1 MSIYDDSYILTLAA
15 YNAGSSRVKRWIARY
30 GDPRTN
36 DIDPIDWIELIPFKE
51 TRNYVQRVM
60 ENIQVYE
67 FMENNFEPNYFS
79 LDYNL
84 IRGKRNI
91 TRIIEPILKP

>member
-1 MSIYDDSYILTLAA
+1 MYDGSYILSLAA

-36 DIDPIDWIELIPFKE
+36 DIDPVDWIELIPFKE

-60 ENIQVYE
+60 ENYNVYRYILEKRPIQMKD
-67 FMENNFEPNYFS
+67 FFKDQPLF
-79 LDYNL
+79 
-84 IRGKRNI
+84 
-91 TRIIEPILKP
+91 